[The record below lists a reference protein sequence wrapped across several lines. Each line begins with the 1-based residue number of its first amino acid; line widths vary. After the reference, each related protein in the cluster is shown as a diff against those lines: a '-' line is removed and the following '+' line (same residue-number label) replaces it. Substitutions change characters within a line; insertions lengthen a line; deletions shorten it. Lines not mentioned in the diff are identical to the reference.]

1 LVHLP
6 HCGDFCIFGVKLAS
20 KLMKKKVITNPT
32 GKGGFKDN
40 PQNKA
45 NGRWTKET
53 SISYNYNYLIR
64 LSQSEFEKFKP
75 QTIAQELAYNAILEA
90 KGDLPYL
97 KEVTDR
103 TEGKAIQAI
112 DHTTDGEKINQVTV
126 FELPS
131 NGREEK

>member
-1 LVHLP
+1 
-6 HCGDFCIFGVKLAS
+6 
-20 KLMKKKVITNPT
+20 MKKKVITNPT

-64 LSQSEFEKFKP
+64 LRQSEFEKFKP

>member
-1 LVHLP
+1 MEKRKP
-6 HCGDFCIFGVKLAS
+6 R
-20 KLMKKKVITNPT
+20 NPT

-53 SISYNYNYLIR
+53 SIPYNYNYLIR
-64 LSQSEFEKFKP
+64 LTPAEFDKFKP
-75 QTIAQELAYNAILEA
+75 ETIAQQLAYNAIVQA
-90 KGDLPYL
+90 TSDLPYL

-103 TEGKAIQAI
+103 TEGKPLQAI